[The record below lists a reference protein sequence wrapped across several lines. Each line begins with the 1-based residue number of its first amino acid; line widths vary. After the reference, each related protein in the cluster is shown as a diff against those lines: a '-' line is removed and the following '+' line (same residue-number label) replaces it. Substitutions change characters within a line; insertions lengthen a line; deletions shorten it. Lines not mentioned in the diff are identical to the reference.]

1 MHCPSAVYRVGQPT
15 MRPSRLIGLLLPAL
29 LHRAAANSYAAAR
42 AGVTTWWDTNA
53 ELYADD
59 DERLRAYLASD
70 EYADYVIAWQSY
82 WDGLRQCG
90 EDHCNGFMEDN
101 PDYFFAQDTCEE
113 IQAACM
119 RRLRDTRT

>member
-1 MHCPSAVYRVGQPT
+1 
-15 MRPSRLIGLLLPAL
+15 MRPPHLLLL
-29 LHRAAANSYAAAR
+29 LLARAAANECAAAR

-82 WDGLRQCG
+82 WDGLRRCG

-119 RRLRDTRT
+119 RRLCDTRT